1 MAAHPWF
8 EPLHRRVLV
17 TLLCAGW
24 LAFEAWYAPG
34 GLWFWLALAAVAYAL
49 WDFFLSGHYRAVPER
64 RPSERHD

>member
-34 GLWFWLALAAVAYAL
+34 GLWLWLALAATGYAL
-49 WDFFLSGHYRAVPER
+49 WDFFLSGHYRRASDDVR
-64 RPSERHD
+64 